1 MKKHILF
8 SVVLLL
14 LALGALTYFTLPSV
28 SEAPSVSQQT
38 FSVTFS
44 VEGLETHTTSVSEGT
59 TALALLREEAEE
71 DGFAFV
77 EKEYAGM
84 GILVEQIGDQ
94 KNGTD
99 GKYWMYT
106 INGALAPVGAD
117 AYELKPNDVIE
128 WTFAVPENY

>member
-8 SVVLLL
+8 PIVLVI
-14 LALGALTYFTLPSV
+14 LALGALSYYTQPPV
-28 SEAPSVSQQT
+28 SEAPHVSPQT
-38 FSVTFS
+38 FSVVFS
-44 VEGLETHTTSVSEGT
+44 VEGLERHTTSVTEGT

-106 INGALAPVGAD
+106 VNGALAPVGAH
-117 AYELKPNDVIE
+117 AYTLKPNDVIE